1 MYRNYILPFRN
12 QATGRQKCETFFFR
26 NNFYKELS
34 VLARANAARPP
45 LCLPFPRAASAV
57 STGGA
62 RALLISSKCEVSK
75 TVPSALSVSLSLF
88 SVLPPFP
95 YLSFSFTAASRDRE
109 KIHRKNRGGYSNFD
123 GSAGVYLTVSYS
135 ALLSLAFLIL
145 FYASSSGS
153 IYVSAGENPNATRP
167 QSLWRY
173 FSAWKSSEKAPFAG
187 LENVARFNYVNYK
200 GD

>member
-45 LCLPFPRAASAV
+45 LYLPFPRAASAV

-75 TVPSALSVSLSLF
+75 TVPSVLSVSLSLF
-88 SVLPPFP
+88 SILPPFP
-95 YLSFSFTAASRDRE
+95 YLSFSFTAASRDQE
-109 KIHRKNRGGYSNFD
+109 KIQEKSRGIFKFRRFCRR
-123 GSAGVYLTVSYS
+123 VSHGF
-135 ALLSLAFLIL
+135 LL
-145 FYASSSGS
+145 YPS
-153 IYVSAGENPNATRP
+153 ISR
-167 QSLWRY
+167 
-173 FSAWKSSEKAPFAG
+173 FSHTLLRFFFG
-187 LENVARFNYVNYK
+187 LNLC
-200 GD
+200 